1 MHNTWPLSSLYDKH
15 LSRCPCI
22 CPSLSVSVQ
31 INVKVQNTDITARPT
46 GLEETRVPVHIS
58 QCLSLPKNG
67 FGGYVCCNFLWH
79 MGLMRLKL
87 IRTSGPSN
95 EHNEGKPA
103 KTANWLPQ
111 AALGPA
117 AAGRQGR
124 TGPCDRREQGER
136 GSELRQPSCLS
147 LLTSPVCASLAAEAR
162 GAQCLHLA
170 AYHRRPPPTSCG
182 LSLCLPWLCSVL
194 SSQSTH

>member
-1 MHNTWPLSSLYDKH
+1 MHNTWPSSSLYDKH

-22 CPSLSVSVQ
+22 CPSLSGWRFRTLISLPGQWSGRNKGPCSCITVS
-31 INVKVQNTDITARPT
+31 P
-46 GLEETRVPVHIS
+46 
-58 QCLSLPKNG
+58 PKNG

-103 KTANWLPQ
+103 KTASWLPQ

-124 TGPCDRREQGER
+124 TGPRDRREQGER
-136 GSELRQPSCLS
+136 GSELRQPSWLS

-170 AYHRRPPPTSCG
+170 AYHRRPPPPSCR
-182 LSLCLPWLCSVL
+182 LSLSPVALLCAVVSEHTL
-194 SSQSTH
+194 EPQPDS